1 MGHARRRGGALIGG
15 SVVASRWQGTT
26 GRVPGK
32 AVGGGAH
39 PSGGAAG
46 MRWRMPRV
54 AAFVGGEGAPVAGSD
69 GGTTLQCRCEKR
81 KVRAASNG
89 DNSGGWKGLTMKWR
103 RRGAR
108 TETGEE
114 EGVSGSEI

>member
-1 MGHARRRGGALIGG
+1 
-15 SVVASRWQGTT
+15 VVASWWQGAT

-39 PSGGAAG
+39 PSGGAAW
-46 MRWRMPRV
+46 MRWWMPWV

-69 GGTTLQCRCEKR
+69 GGTTLQCCCEKR

-89 DNSGGWKGLTMKWR
+89 DNSGGWKGLTMKRR
-103 RRGAR
+103 RRGAQ
-108 TETGEE
+108 TETGEV
-114 EGVSGSEI
+114 EGVSGSGI